1 MNLIK
6 NTVSFTRKQ
15 SGLTLVE
22 LMVAMVISLLLIAGT
37 ITIFASNKQA
47 YRLNEASSRVQE
59 SGRFALDFMRSD
71 IRMAGFL
78 GCVGPSKTVKFNNNI
93 DTAKYNTI
101 VGKTDIQSAIT
112 SYDGTGSLVGFDTVG
127 AELTALGLTTG
138 TSEEDHLAGTD
149 VIMIKLAG
157 GCPGGKVVSPKDNAN
172 FKIED
177 NSTCNIQQNDIVL
190 VSNCSG
196 GDFFGVTSNVA
207 TSGPAALTATLATGN
222 NLNIDNHVSGN
233 YGTDAEIF
241 KFQTIVYYIGT
252 GASGAPSL
260 FKHSIVNGS
269 FESQEL
275 VENVED
281 MTIQYGVDSNGNSSP
296 NYYVLAGAVTA
307 ADWAN
312 VVSVRITI
320 DVRSESQNVVQS
332 AVNADKR
339 LRHSFTETIKI
350 RNRI

>member
-1 MNLIK
+1 MNITK
-6 NTVSFTRKQ
+6 TTPIVTSKQ
-15 SGLTLVE
+15 TGLTLVE

-59 SGRFALDFMRSD
+59 NGRFALDFMRTD

-78 GCVGPSKTVKFNNNI
+78 GCVGPSSIAKFNNNI
-93 DTAKYNTI
+93 DVAKYNTI
-101 VGKTDIQSAIT
+101 VGKSDIQSAIA
-112 SYDGTGSLVGFDTVG
+112 SYDGTGSLIGFDAVG

-138 TSEEDHLAGTD
+138 TSETDHLAGTD
-149 VIMIKLAG
+149 VIMIKMAG

-177 NSTCNIQQNDIVL
+177 NSSCNIQKNDIVL

-196 GDFFGVTSNVA
+196 GDFFGVTNNVA
-207 TSGPAALTATLATGN
+207 TSGPSALTATLATGSN
-222 NLNIDNHVSGN
+222 INIDNQVSGN

-241 KFQTIVYYIGT
+241 KFQTVVYYIGT

-260 FKHSIVNGS
+260 FKRSIVSGD
-269 FESQEL
+269 FESQEM
-275 VENVED
+275 VDNVED
-281 MTIQYGVDSNGNSSP
+281 MTIQYGVDTNGNGSA

-307 ADWAN
+307 ANWAN
-312 VVSVRITI
+312 VVSVRISI

-332 AVNADKR
+332 NVNADKR